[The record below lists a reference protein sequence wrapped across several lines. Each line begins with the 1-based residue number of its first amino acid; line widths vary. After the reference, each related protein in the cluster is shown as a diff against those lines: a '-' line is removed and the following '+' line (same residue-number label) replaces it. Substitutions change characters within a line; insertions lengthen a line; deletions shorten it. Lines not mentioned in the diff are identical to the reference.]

1 MKLKSILGILVVSLA
16 LLVSLSSPAQT
27 PNADANANSSA
38 SSQTP
43 PQLPPV
49 DQLVTMTCRQAWH
62 AGGKTQ
68 EGFFAIVQQL
78 TELSARNRGVT
89 IPDDKAAGERAG
101 EWIRT
106 QALKDPDQLLYAV
119 VDHAVQYSISKGRAK
134 PTGAAPASPTGK

>member
-1 MKLKSILGILVVSLA
+1 MKKLAILFVSLA
-16 LLVSLSSPAQT
+16 LLLSLPALAQT
-27 PNADANANSSA
+27 APDNNNAAA
-38 SSQTP
+38 SEAV
-43 PQLPPV
+43 PQLPPI

-68 EGFFAIVQQL
+68 AGFFAIVQQL
-78 TELSARNRGVT
+78 TELSAHNRGVT

-101 EWIRT
+101 QWIHT

-119 VDHAVQYSISKGRAK
+119 VDHAVQYSIKKGTAT